1 MRIKISISEEWDL
14 NDDIFFSD
22 DDPFFEENKD
32 AYDTD
37 TRVELMVNRFV
48 ESIDELVKYDRV
60 ADAIEVE
67 YIEN

>member
-60 ADAIEVE
+60 VDAVQVE
-67 YIEN
+67 YIEE